1 MMSRIFAT
9 GYLSAVLALAMPLVA
24 QEQAPEAPPPRRAS
38 DILSEIRKQ
47 GTGAPAAL
55 FQEIA
60 VQKDKNALNA
70 LCRAVDSLPTGYRA
84 SSAALVSFQ
93 QFRGLER
100 LEPKAIAYL
109 YERGGR
115 STGYPSQATAALGG
129 FGEVAHPQLLDLL
142 RKSNAASVRSAALK
156 PLLDMLAAGGS
167 EEGLE
172 LMLLNYT
179 GRGICPEERFGELL
193 AQFPEKISLPV
204 FKRTIRDEALRRET
218 RRSTVLAAVALSSPG
233 AIQHLR
239 DCMRRRSPDWLQL
252 AALRALAEIGSTSHG
267 REVTRLLHSPNPVL
281 RFTAI
286 CEDARLRQGEPEW
299 ERDVLKR
306 VRSRAAL
313 ERQAAAATLG
323 YLPRSKAFDPLMKL
337 LDDRDH
343 TVRFAALD
351 AIEMLRWYPTLAPLV
366 ERMETDDRVMRG
378 EIHRVLVALT
388 GRTWPPAPVMWRKWW
403 AAEGALYKLPTREAA
418 AQAIADFEAERATAN
433 VGGTVAS
440 FFGVPVISSR
450 VLFIID
456 VSGSMG
462 AAHVVRGVDYETG
475 MTGTRLTAAKTQLLR
490 ALDALPNGDRFNLM
504 FFHTTFELWSDG
516 MAKLSDSSR
525 RSARGFVEEQEPRGG
540 TALYDALERV
550 FLDFDLDID
559 TVYVL
564 SDGQPGGGTED
575 RPERIR
581 EAVTEWNLLRH
592 ITIHSISIGGSI
604 DLLRQLAEDS
614 GGEFRE
620 VK

>member
-1 MMSRIFAT
+1 MMSRFFAT
-9 GYLSAVLALAMPLVA
+9 GCLSAVLALAMPLVA
-24 QEQAPEAPPPRRAS
+24 QEQAPEAPPPRKVN
-38 DILSEIRKQ
+38 DILSDIRKQ
-47 GTGAPAAL
+47 GSSAQAAL

-60 VQKDKNALNA
+60 VQKDKKALAA
-70 LCRAVDSLPTGYRA
+70 LCRAVDSLPNGYRA
-84 SSAALVSFQ
+84 SSTALGSFR
-93 QFRGLER
+93 QFRGLEK
-100 LEPKAIAYL
+100 LESQAIAYL

-115 STGYPSQATAALGG
+115 TTGYPSQATVALGG
-129 FGEVAHPQLLDLL
+129 FGEAAHPQLLDLL
-142 RKSNAASVRSAALK
+142 RKSNSASVRSAALT
-156 PLLDMLAAGGS
+156 PLLDMLAAGGT
-167 EEGLE
+167 EEGLS
-172 LMLLNYT
+172 LMLRNYT
-179 GRGICPEERFGELL
+179 GRGTCPEERFGELL
-193 AQFPEKISLPV
+193 AQFPEKVSLPI
-204 FKRTIRDEALRRET
+204 FKKTSRDETLRRET
-218 RRSTVLAAVALSSPG
+218 RRSTVLAAVEMSTPG

-267 REVTRLLHSPNPVL
+267 REVARLLHSPNPVL

-299 ERDVLKR
+299 EREVLKR
-306 VRSRAAL
+306 VKSRASL

-323 YLPRSKAFDPLMKL
+323 YLPRSRAFDPLMKL

-343 TVRFAALD
+343 TVRCAALD
-351 AIEMLRWYPTLAPLV
+351 AIEKLRWYPTLAPLV
-366 ERMETDDRVMRG
+366 ERMGNEDRVMRAK
-378 EIHRVLVALT
+378 IHHVLVALT
-388 GRTWPPAPVMWRKWW
+388 GRTWPPAPVMWSKWW

-418 AQAIADFEAERATAN
+418 AQSLADFKAERATAN
-433 VGGTVAS
+433 AGGTVAS
-440 FFGVPVISSR
+440 FFGVPVISRR

-462 AAHVVRGVDYETG
+462 AAHVVRGASYATG
-475 MTGTRLTAAKTQLLR
+475 MQGTRLAVAKTQLQR

-516 MAKLSDSSR
+516 MAKLSNSSR
-525 RSARGFVEEQEPRGG
+525 RSAGGFIEEQEPRGG
-540 TALYDALERV
+540 TAIYDALERV
-550 FLDFDLDID
+550 FLDFDLDVD
-559 TVYVL
+559 TIYVL
-564 SDGQPGGGTED
+564 SDGQPGGGSED

-581 EAVTEWNLLRH
+581 EAVTEWNRLRH

-604 DLLRQLAEDS
+604 DLLKHLAEVS